1 MQKPSECTHLVVKS
15 VVRTE
20 KFLCAMATAPYILNE
35 KWAIIS
41 AASRK
46 LLRECLYIECLL
58 GDC

>member
-35 KWAIIS
+35 KWAVIS

-46 LLRECLYIECLL
+46 LLRERFYVGRLPCEC
-58 GDC
+58 